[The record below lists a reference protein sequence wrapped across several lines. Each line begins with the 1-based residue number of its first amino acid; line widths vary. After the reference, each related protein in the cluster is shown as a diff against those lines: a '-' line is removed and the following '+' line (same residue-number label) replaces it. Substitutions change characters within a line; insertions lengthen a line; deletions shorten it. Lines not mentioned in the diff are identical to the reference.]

1 MLKSIDAN
9 IRKLFLDTI
18 LKLRENGT
26 VDCKERRIPK
36 INFEAKYWYEII
48 DISDEFAMVKPPTS
62 KFLSDDVLKSCI
74 EMSLKPDIIDLPSHS
89 QSVERCVKLVSE
101 ASHYVYGFENRH
113 KSILAKVFSGKKR
126 PEFTSKG
133 YYCQDYD
140 DIF

>member
-1 MLKSIDAN
+1 
-9 IRKLFLDTI
+9 
-18 LKLRENGT
+18 
-26 VDCKERRIPK
+26 
-36 INFEAKYWYEII
+36 
-48 DISDEFAMVKPPTS
+48 
-62 KFLSDDVLKSCI
+62 
-74 EMSLKPDIIDLPSHS
+74 MSLKPDIIDLPSHS

-113 KSILAKVFSGKKR
+113 KSILAKVFSGQKR